1 MERKNENAKL
11 HRKHTEESPKHYK
24 FKRSRKSKKKKGEG
38 TLPMAIW
45 HSEENLD
52 SVEEGFKKKVPA
64 IKQDQS

>member
-1 MERKNENAKL
+1 MRMLNYTGSIPKSPLNITSSKDQ
-11 HRKHTEESPKHYK
+11 ESP
-24 FKRSRKSKKKKGEG
+24 KKKGEG

-64 IKQDQS
+64 IKQDHS